1 MNQSKII
8 VARVPRELWEVINQ
22 LAEREN
28 RTVSNYVRMVLADH
42 TCKQPHTKS

>member
-28 RTVSNYVRMVLADH
+28 RTVSNYVRMVLATH
-42 TCKQPHTKS
+42 ACKQPDTKS